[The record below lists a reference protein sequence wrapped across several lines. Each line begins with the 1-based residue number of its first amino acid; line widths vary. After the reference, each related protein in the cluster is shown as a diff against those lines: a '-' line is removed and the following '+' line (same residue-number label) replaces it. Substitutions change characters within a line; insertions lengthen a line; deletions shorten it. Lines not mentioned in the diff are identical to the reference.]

1 MLNIVGVEK
10 KHSYN
15 IIWMVKN
22 TMKKSLEKG
31 RKKLIV
37 IANFAILY
45 KDFSYQKTKELR
57 RK

>member
-1 MLNIVGVEK
+1 
-10 KHSYN
+10 
-15 IIWMVKN
+15 MVKI
-22 TMKKSLEKG
+22 TIRESLEKG

-37 IANFAILY
+37 IARFAILY